1 LGLTNGI
8 FNLLRIKKSVM
19 EEEAA
24 QLDLLLARA
33 VEEIIHAIA
42 DLQLVALLLNL
53 AYQMAFRELII
64 AALIVRLHCGD
75 RALSQSFQI
84 SSIL

>member
-1 LGLTNGI
+1 
-8 FNLLRIKKSVM
+8 M

-53 AYQMAFRELII
+53 ALFLAYQMAFRELII

>member
-1 LGLTNGI
+1 
-8 FNLLRIKKSVM
+8 M

>member
-1 LGLTNGI
+1 
-8 FNLLRIKKSVM
+8 M

-64 AALIVRLHCGD
+64 TALIVRLHCGD

>member
-1 LGLTNGI
+1 MVT

-24 QLDLLLARA
+24 QLDLLLARV

-64 AALIVRLHCGD
+64 AALIVR
-75 RALSQSFQI
+75 
-84 SSIL
+84 